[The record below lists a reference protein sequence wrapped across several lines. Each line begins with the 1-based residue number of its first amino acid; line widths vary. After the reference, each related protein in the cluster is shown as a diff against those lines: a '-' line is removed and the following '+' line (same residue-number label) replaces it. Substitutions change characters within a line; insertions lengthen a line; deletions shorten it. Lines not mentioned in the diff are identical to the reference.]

1 MKSVLLIFASALF
14 LVACGDATE
23 PTPATGE
30 GEHAAAYQVI
40 GQDLQELKDV
50 FNANEGRVR
59 LMFLSGPTCG
69 ICLRGMADLNDAF
82 LADSQNDDRLVT
94 FVVHVPT
101 LGAKEKHVAETIP
114 LLEGP
119 RIHHYWEDSG
129 IIGQHYSEVM
139 DVFMYVWDFW
149 AIYGPDARW
158 EGKLPPKP
166 LYFEHQ
172 LGFSSGRSRGFPREL
187 VLNAERF
194 AKKTLETVETVDFA
208 RFAKQASPTQAESD
222 RLADGTAI
230 NVIAQPRDVAV
241 GQHIRGRGGYTNLIR
256 VRSMTATGTLEAIGR
271 EYGLKISTRRPNEI
285 RRELKLANQTSVAEN
300 AEARVVVDT
309 AMDRGLSTATETML
323 LDLFEF
329 DGLFVEWGDKGHE
342 VAMVGMLKIGDVLA
356 WKLELRQ
363 KNGPEWNM
371 FVDSHGGDLV
381 KMELLDDGDVRL
393 AIRQSEF
400 RDVSGIRY
408 PHRIEYLDGEGVVL
422 AREIYDS
429 IAIELD
435 DFELD
440 EEKVTH

>member
-1 MKSVLLIFASALF
+1 VKSVFLIFASALLF
-14 LVACGDATE
+14 ASCGDGADSTL
-23 PTPATGE
+23 ADAAGE
-30 GEHAAAYQVI
+30 QSAGYQVL
-40 GQDLQELKDV
+40 GQDLQALKDE

-82 LADSQNDDRLVT
+82 LAESQNDDRLVT

-101 LGAKEKHVAETIP
+101 LGAREEHVAETIP
-114 LLEGP
+114 LLHGP

-129 IIGQHYSEVM
+129 ILGQHYSEVM

-172 LGFSSGRSRGFPREL
+172 LGFSSGTSRGFPREL
-187 VLNAERF
+187 ILNAERF
-194 AKKTLETVETVDFA
+194 ATKALETVETVDST
-208 RFAKQASPTQAESD
+208 RFAKQAAPLQEETD
-222 RLADGTAI
+222 RLADGTEI

-256 VRSMTATGTLEAIGR
+256 VRSISATGTLEAKGR

-300 AEARVVVDT
+300 AQAKVVVDT

-356 WKLELRQ
+356 WKLELKQ

-371 FVDSHGGDLV
+371 FVDSHSGDLV
-381 KMELLDDGDVRL
+381 KMEMLSKGHVQL

-400 RDVSGIRY
+400 RDVSGIRF
-408 PHRIEYLDGEGVVL
+408 PHKIEYFGGDGNVI
-422 AREIYDS
+422 AREIFDS

-435 DFELD
+435 EQ
-440 EEKVTH
+440 TISH

>member
-1 MKSVLLIFASALF
+1 MKSVLPIFVSALL

-23 PTPATGE
+23 PTPVTGE
-30 GEHAAAYQVI
+30 GERTAAYQVI
-40 GQDLQELKDV
+40 GDDLQELKYE

-82 LADSQNDDRLVT
+82 LAERQNDDRLVT
-94 FVVHVPT
+94 FVVHVPA
-101 LGAKEKHVAETIP
+101 LGAKEQHVAETIP

-139 DVFMYVWDFW
+139 DVDMYVWDFW

-158 EGKLPPKP
+158 DGSLPPKP
-166 LYFEHQ
+166 AYFEHQ
-172 LGFSSGRSRGFPREL
+172 LGVTSGRFRGFPRER

-194 AKKTLETVETVDFA
+194 AEKALEIVETVDSA
-208 RFAKQASPTQAESD
+208 RFAKQAAPHQEEAD
-222 RLADGTAI
+222 RLADGTEI
-230 NVIAQPRDVAV
+230 SVVAQPRDVAV
-241 GQHIRGRGGYTNLIR
+241 GQHIRGRGGYKNLKR
-256 VRSMTATGTLEAIGR
+256 VRSITATGTLEAYGR
-271 EYGLKISTRRPNEI
+271 EFGLKISTRRPNEI
-285 RRELKLANQTSVAEN
+285 RRELMRASQTSVAEN
-300 AEARVVVDT
+300 AEATVVVDT
-309 AMDRGLSTATETML
+309 VMDRGLSTATETML

-356 WKLELRQ
+356 WKLELQQ
-363 KNGPEWNM
+363 KDGPAWNM
-371 FVDSHGGDLV
+371 FVDSHSGDLV
-381 KMELLDDGDVRL
+381 RMELLGDGGVRL

-400 RDVSGIRY
+400 KDVSGFRFA
-408 PHRIEYLDGEGVVL
+408 HRIEYLGGDGAVI
-422 AREIYDS
+422 AREVFDS
-429 IAIELD
+429 IVIELD

-440 EEKVTH
+440 EETVTH